1 VVATSTANA
10 TIRGSM
16 ASGHSH
22 PGPDEPSIQAP
33 PTHLESRFNDSLA
46 RVANIL
52 TSIVAVLL
60 IVFVVIALLGV
71 VIEGVKPI
79 VEHRNFTQAAVQGV
93 NSAFLAIILLELV
106 HTTVSRGPMTRQLQ
120 EFLVIGVTV
129 GVRSGLE
136 VAAGAGDHNA
146 RDVAINLAIN
156 ALGVLILV
164 AALVLL
170 RRRLHMEGGHPGHP
184 QPGYTPI
191 T

>member
-1 VVATSTANA
+1 
-10 TIRGSM
+10 M
-16 ASGHSH
+16 ASGHAH

-60 IVFVVIALLGV
+60 IVFVVIALIGV

-136 VAAGAGDHNA
+136 VAAGAGEHNA

-170 RRRLHMEGGHPGHP
+170 RRRLHIEGGHAGHP